1 MVNNG
6 RNWPGLA
13 VVASIAA
20 LAYGLAGLPGL
31 QRQGLGPLTLAIALG
46 LLCGNLWPA
55 RGQAA
60 LRGGLALAQRHLLRV
75 GVALYGFNLSAQ
87 QIAEVGL
94 AGIGVD
100 LLVVASTLWLG
111 WQVGRRL
118 GLDRATVLLTAAGS
132 AICGAAAVAAT
143 APLLG
148 LDERTTA
155 EKSAV
160 AVATVVLF
168 GTLAMLLYPLL
179 FSVFPAG
186 DFDVGRYV
194 GSTVHE
200 VAQVVAI
207 GSALGEGVAQHAV
220 IAKMIR
226 VMLLVPFLLLVV
238 PRIAVGGTAS
248 AADGVP
254 IPWFALAFVACA
266 GVNSLA
272 ILPEAL
278 VAALRQTGLLA
289 LTAAMAALG
298 WETRL
303 GRVVGAGVRPLVLG
317 AILFAHL
324 TLGGWAINRLLG

>member
-1 MVNNG
+1 MAKSG
-6 RNWPGLA
+6 KIWPGLLVVA
-13 VVASIAA
+13 VVAA
-20 LAYGLAGLPGL
+20 LAYGLAAVGEL
-31 QRQGLGPLTLAIALG
+31 QKQGIGSLTLAIAVG
-46 LLCGNLWPA
+46 LLFGNLWPA
-55 RGQAA
+55 TGQDA
-60 LRGGLALAQRHLLRV
+60 LRGGLALTQRHLLRI

-94 AGIGVD
+94 AGVGVD

-111 WQVGRRL
+111 WRVGRRL

-148 LDERTTA
+148 LDERATA

-160 AVATVVLF
+160 AVASVVLF
-168 GTLAMLLYPLL
+168 GTLAMLLYPLFFAAL
-179 FSVFPAG
+179 AVG
-186 DFDVGRYV
+186 DFDFGRYV

-207 GSALGEGVAQHAV
+207 GSSLGEDIAHHAV

-226 VMLLVPFLLLVV
+226 VMLLVPFLLLIV
-238 PRIAVGGTAS
+238 PRLVLGGGRAGQRIT
-248 AADGVP
+248 V
-254 IPWFALAFVACA
+254 PWFALAFVACA
-266 GVNSLA
+266 GINSLA

-278 VAALRQTGLLA
+278 VALLRQVGLLA

-303 GRVVGAGVRPLVLG
+303 VRVAGAGVRPLVLG
-317 AILFAHL
+317 AVLFVHL